1 MRSFLFFLILIAAGF
16 VAGYG
21 AARWKAI
28 ELISSKIAS
37 ASSIE
42 KSPEFR
48 PTQYPL
54 ENLPFCIV
62 IIGRNNGANM
72 EKTLESA
79 FSQNYENFRIL
90 YIDDASDD
98 GSQDLARDLIFASR
112 RFTKVQFHHNE
123 QPLGMLA
130 SLSRA
135 VHGCEDAEIVVVLNG
150 DDWLAHEWVL
160 QRLNQYYAD
169 PDLWITYGQSRDYPT
184 YQLGN
189 ARPFLEGKAIRG
201 QPFAAAP
208 LKTFY
213 ASLFKKIDEAD
224 FKSKGEYFQGA
235 ADLAYMFPMLEMA
248 KRHSQC
254 LSDVLYICNRD
265 SLKTEDREMQSFY
278 EKHIRSLQPY
288 PEISSL
294 SLPLAAEGFQ

>member
-37 ASSIE
+37 SSRTE
-42 KSPEFR
+42 KGREFR
-48 PTQYPL
+48 ATQYPL
-54 ENLPFCIV
+54 ENLPFCVV
-62 IIGRNNGANM
+62 IIGRNNGANL
-72 EKTLESA
+72 EKTLESV
-79 FSQNYENFRIL
+79 FSQNYDNFRIL

-98 GSQDLARDLIFASR
+98 GSQDLASDLIFASR
-112 RFTKVQFHHNE
+112 VFTKVQFHHNE
-123 QPLGMLA
+123 QPLGMLS

-135 VHGCEDAEIVVVLNG
+135 VQGCENEEIVVVLNG
-150 DDWLAHEWVL
+150 EDWLAHEWVL

-169 PDLWITYGQSRDYPT
+169 PDLWVTYGQSRDYPT
-184 YQLGN
+184 YQLGS
-189 ARPFLEGKAIRG
+189 ARPFQEGKTIRG
-201 QPFAAAP
+201 QPFGASH

-213 ASLFKKIDEAD
+213 AGLFKKINDAD
-224 FKSKGEYFQGA
+224 FKYKGEYFQGA

-248 KRHSQC
+248 KSHSQC
-254 LSDVLYICNRD
+254 LTDVLYICNRD
-265 SLKTEDREMQSFY
+265 SLKPEDRDMQSFY

-288 PEISSL
+288 PELASL
-294 SLPLAAEGFQ
+294 EMPLASEGFQ